1 LGARRQRGFIVRRSS
16 SGFTACDPF
25 APGSP
30 RHLMPCLAKPSVS
43 WLSFSFGPS
52 SIPIDYYGLC

>member
-1 LGARRQRGFIVRRSS
+1 MTTPAIALAQLWRWA
-16 SGFTACDPF
+16 ACDPF

-30 RHLMPCLAKPSVS
+30 RHLMPCLAKPDVS
-43 WLSFSFGPS
+43 WLSLSFGPS